1 MALVSSDER
10 PYAFHDEFGILVSKN
25 LNLPKV
31 IVSQILDEL

>member
-10 PYAFHDEFGILVSKN
+10 SYTFHDEFRILVSKN
-25 LNLPKV
+25 FYLSKV